1 MSRFRFAAMAVLLV
15 MLMAASASAADF
27 QVIVN
32 PANTVKSLSLEELAK
47 IFMKKTVKWDDGV
60 SIAPVDQVARS
71 AVREVFTT
79 LVHGKQVNAVVSYW
93 QQQIFS
99 GGQVPP
105 PEKAT
110 DAAVIAYVK
119 ANPGA
124 IGYIAPGAAAD
135 GVRVVPVR

>member
-1 MSRFRFAAMAVLLV
+1 MSRSRFAAMAVLV

-32 PANTVKSLSLEELAK
+32 PANTVKTLSVEELAK

-71 AVREVFTT
+71 PVREAFTT

-110 DAAVIAYVK
+110 DASVIAYVK

-124 IGYIAPGAAAD
+124 IGYIAPGVAAE